1 MGKSSLVG
9 HINDIEIR
17 HEKGDDGFLIWWFFA
32 KKGKERFNFDL
43 RGILSAMGRPTHSE
57 EMFIARSNNTVI
69 DYIAGVVA
77 EFGVDRFWDWIVE
90 DGGYRFHR
98 GMNRAEFEGVNHSA
112 QVVYG

>member
-17 HEKGDDGFLIWWFFA
+17 HEKGDDGFLVWWFFA
-32 KKGKERFNFDL
+32 KRGKEKFEFDL

-69 DYIAGVVA
+69 DYLASVIS
-77 EFGVDRFWDWIVE
+77 EFGVERFWPWVVE
-90 DGGYRFHR
+90 DGGRQFHHGTSR
-98 GMNRAEFEGVNHSA
+98 SA
-112 QVVYG
+112 TEAAYSEKGD